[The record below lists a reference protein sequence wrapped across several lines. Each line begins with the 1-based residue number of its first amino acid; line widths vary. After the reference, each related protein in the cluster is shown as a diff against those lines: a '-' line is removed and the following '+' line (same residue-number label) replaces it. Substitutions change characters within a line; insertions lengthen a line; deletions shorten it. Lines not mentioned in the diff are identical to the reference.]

1 MPRWSSFCKNQSLVS
16 SAGTF
21 WSLENIN
28 GFVFCCSWRLSIIKI
43 RFPHHL
49 HPSHH
54 VAKSQV
60 IEDNQG
66 GLMFSLSKYSL
77 LEYMR
82 GYPAKIKKENQS
94 HSSTTNNLL
103 FPDRWVGKEEMTV
116 QREESCRSKW
126 QEFAEMELRLSLLN
140 SNYLGKGR
148 TWVY

>member
-1 MPRWSSFCKNQSLVS
+1 M
-16 SAGTF
+16 
-21 WSLENIN
+21 
-28 GFVFCCSWRLSIIKI
+28 
-43 RFPHHL
+43 
-49 HPSHH
+49 
-54 VAKSQV
+54 AKSQV

-148 TWVY
+148 T